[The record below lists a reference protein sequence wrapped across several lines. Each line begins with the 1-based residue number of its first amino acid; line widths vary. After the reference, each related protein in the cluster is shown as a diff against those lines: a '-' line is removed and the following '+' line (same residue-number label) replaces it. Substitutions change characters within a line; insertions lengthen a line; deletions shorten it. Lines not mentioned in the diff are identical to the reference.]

1 MANEIIFKCMQ
12 TERKIRVLEGIR
24 QGKIGGGES
33 YLLGLVEHLD
43 RSRFEPV
50 VLSFTEGPM
59 VERLRAQ
66 GITTHVIHTERPFDW
81 RVWKRVMK
89 LMQEERID
97 LVHAHGTRA
106 NSNMFWGA
114 RKLGLPILYTCH
126 AWSFHP
132 DQNVFVKKFR
142 IWSEDFLTSRMDVNI
157 CGSVANRDTG
167 RELFRNFDAEVIYNS
182 IDPIKFN
189 PYGQYKDIR
198 GELGIGKDEIVVV
211 SVARFT
217 LKKQPVRLIKAFSEV
232 CKKVQGVRLLMVGEG
247 EQREQAVELIRQLGL
262 GDRVILQPFRQDV
275 PDVLAASD
283 IFILPSLWEAFPIA
297 LLEAMSMG
305 KAVIGTAVDGTP
317 EMIRDGENGILI
329 GTEEMEKE
337 LEEAIVRLCLDGE
350 LRMRLQAAAVASIY
364 NKYNVETLARKNE
377 ELYLRLIG
385 EHQGQ

>member
-1 MANEIIFKCMQ
+1 MQ

-217 LKKQPVRLIKAFSEV
+217 LQKQPLRLIKAFSEV

>member
-1 MANEIIFKCMQ
+1 MQ

-43 RSRFEPV
+43 RSKFEPV

-59 VERLRAQ
+59 VDRLRAQ

-89 LMQEERID
+89 LMREERID

-114 RKLGLPILYTCH
+114 GKLGIPILYTCH

-132 DQNVFVKKFR
+132 DQHLLVKKFR

-167 RELFRNFDAEVIYNS
+167 RQLFRNFDAEVIYNS
-182 IDPIKFN
+182 IDPVKFN
-189 PYGQYKDIR
+189 PYGKYKDIR
-198 GELGIGKDEIVVV
+198 SELGIGKETIVVV

-217 LKKQPVRLIKAFSEV
+217 LQKQPLKLIKAFSEV
-232 CKKVQGVRLLMVGEG
+232 CKKVGGVRLLMVGEG

-262 GDRVILQPFRQDV
+262 GDKVILQPFRQDV

-283 IFILPSLWEAFPIA
+283 IFVLPSLWEAFPIA

-317 EMIRDGENGILI
+317 EMIRDGQDGLLI
-329 GTEEMEKE
+329 GTEGMEKE
-337 LEEAIVRLCLDGE
+337 LEEAIVRLCQDKG
-350 LRMRLQAAAVASIY
+350 LRLRLQEGAIASIY
-364 NKYNVETLARKNE
+364 GKYNVETLARKNE
-377 ELYLRLIG
+377 ELYLRLM
-385 EHQGQ
+385 GQV

>member
-1 MANEIIFKCMQ
+1 M
-12 TERKIRVLEGIR
+12 
-24 QGKIGGGES
+24 
-33 YLLGLVEHLD
+33 
-43 RSRFEPV
+43 
-50 VLSFTEGPM
+50 
-59 VERLRAQ
+59 
-66 GITTHVIHTERPFDW
+66 
-81 RVWKRVMK
+81 
-89 LMQEERID
+89 
-97 LVHAHGTRA
+97 
-106 NSNMFWGA
+106 
-114 RKLGLPILYTCH
+114 
-126 AWSFHP
+126 
-132 DQNVFVKKFR
+132 FVKKFR

-217 LKKQPVRLIKAFSEV
+217 LQKQPLRLIKAFSEV

>member
-1 MANEIIFKCMQ
+1 MD
-12 TERKIRVLEGIR
+12 RKIRILEGIR

-43 RSRFEPV
+43 RSKFDPV
-50 VLSFTEGPM
+50 VLSFTDGPM

-114 RKLGLPILYTCH
+114 RKLGIPILYTCH

-132 DQNVFVKKFR
+132 DQNPLVKKFR

-167 RELFRNFDAEVIYNS
+167 RQLFRNFDAEVIYNS
-182 IDPIKFN
+182 IDPVKFN
-189 PYGQYKDIR
+189 PYNRYKDVR
-198 GELGIGKDEIVVV
+198 AELGIGREEIIVV

-217 LKKQPVRLIKAFSEV
+217 LQKQPLRLIKAFSEV
-232 CKKVQGVRLLMVGEG
+232 CKKVGGVRLLMVGEG
-247 EQREQAVELIRQLGL
+247 EQRGQAVELIRQLGI
-262 GDRVILQPFRQDV
+262 GDKVILQPFRQDI
-275 PDVLAASD
+275 PDVLAAAD
-283 IFILPSLWEAFPIA
+283 IYVLPSLWEAFPIA

-317 EMIRDGENGILI
+317 EIIRDGQNGILI
-329 GTEEMEKE
+329 GVEGMEKE
-337 LEEAIVRLCLDGE
+337 LEEAIVRLCVDKE
-350 LRMRLQAAAVASIY
+350 VRARFQQQAIADIY
-364 NKYNVETLARKNE
+364 NRYNVETLAQKNE
-377 ELYLRLIG
+377 ELYRRVFD
-385 EHQGQ
+385 QFAK

>member
-1 MANEIIFKCMQ
+1 MD
-12 TERKIRVLEGIR
+12 RKIRVLEGIR

-43 RSRFEPV
+43 RSKFEPV
-50 VLSFTEGPM
+50 VLSFTDGPM

-89 LMQEERID
+89 LMQEEKID

-114 RKLGLPILYTCH
+114 RKLGIPMLYTCH

-132 DQNVFVKKFR
+132 DQHPLVKKFR

-167 RELFRNFDAEVIYNS
+167 RQLFRNFDAEVIYNS
-182 IDPIKFN
+182 IDPVKFN
-189 PYGQYKDIR
+189 PYNQYKDVR
-198 GELGIGKDEIVVV
+198 AELGIGKEEIIVV

-217 LKKQPVRLIKAFSEV
+217 LQKQPLRLIKAFSEA
-232 CKKVQGVRLLMVGEG
+232 CKKVGGVRLLMVGEG
-247 EQREQAVELIRQLGL
+247 EQREQAAELIGKLGI
-262 GDRVILQPFRQDV
+262 GDKVILQPFRQDV
-275 PDVLAASD
+275 PDVLAAAD
-283 IFILPSLWEAFPIA
+283 IFVLPSLWEAFPIA

-317 EMIRDGENGILI
+317 EIIRDGQNGVLI
-329 GTEEMEKE
+329 GVEGMEKE
-337 LEEAIVRLCLDGE
+337 LEEAIVKLCFDKE
-350 LRMRLQAAAVASIY
+350 LRVRFQQQAIADIY
-364 NKYNVETLARKNE
+364 NRYNVETLAQKNE
-377 ELYLRLIG
+377 EIYLRLWG
-385 EHQGQ
+385 KHSQ

>member
-1 MANEIIFKCMQ
+1 
-12 TERKIRVLEGIR
+12 
-24 QGKIGGGES
+24 
-33 YLLGLVEHLD
+33 
-43 RSRFEPV
+43 
-50 VLSFTEGPM
+50 M

-89 LMQEERID
+89 LMQEEKID

-114 RKLGLPILYTCH
+114 RKLGIPILYTCH

-132 DQNVFVKKFR
+132 DQNVLVKKFR

-167 RELFRNFDAEVIYNS
+167 RQLFRNFDAEVIYNS
-182 IDPIKFN
+182 IDPVKFN
-189 PYGQYKDIR
+189 PYNQYKDVR
-198 GELGIGKDEIVVV
+198 VELGIGKEEIIVV

-217 LKKQPVRLIKAFSEV
+217 LQKQPLRLIKAFSEV
-232 CKKVQGVRLLMVGEG
+232 CKKVSGVRLLMVGEG
-247 EQREQAVELIRQLGL
+247 EQREQAVELIRLLGI
-262 GDRVILQPFRQDV
+262 GDKVILQPFRQDV

-283 IFILPSLWEAFPIA
+283 IFVLPSLWEAFPIA

-317 EMIRDGENGILI
+317 EIIRDGQNGVLI
-329 GTEEMEKE
+329 GVEGMEKE
-337 LEEAIVRLCLDGE
+337 LEEAIVRLCMDKE
-350 LRMRLQAAAVASIY
+350 LRVRFQQQAVADIY
-364 NKYNVETLARKNE
+364 NRYNVETLAQKNE
-377 ELYLRLIG
+377 ELYLRLWGKIG
-385 EHQGQ
+385 LARQ

>member
-217 LKKQPVRLIKAFSEV
+217 LQKQPLRLIKAFSEV

>member
-217 LKKQPVRLIKAFSEV
+217 LQKQPLRLIKAFSEV

-305 KAVIGTAVDGTP
+305 KAVIGT
-317 EMIRDGENGILI
+317 
-329 GTEEMEKE
+329 EEMEKE

>member
-1 MANEIIFKCMQ
+1 MQ
-12 TERKIRVLEGIR
+12 QGKKIRILEGIR

-50 VLSFTEGPM
+50 VLSFTDGPM

-81 RVWKRVMK
+81 RVWPKVRD
-89 LMQEERID
+89 LIREEQID
-97 LVHAHGTRA
+97 IVHAHGTRA
-106 NSNMFWGA
+106 NSNMFWAA
-114 RKLGLPILYTCH
+114 RKMHIPILYTCH

-132 DQNVFVKKFR
+132 DQHPLVKKFR

-167 RELFRNFDAEVIYNS
+167 RKLFRNFDAEVIYNS
-182 IDPIKFN
+182 IDPERFD
-189 PYGQYKDIR
+189 PYGRYKDVR
-198 GELGIGKDEIVVV
+198 KELGIGPDELIVV

-217 LKKQPVRLIKAFSEV
+217 LQKQPLKLIRAFGEV
-232 CKKVQGVRLLMVGEG
+232 CKRVSGVRLLMVGEG
-247 EQREQAVELIRQLGL
+247 EQREKAVALIGELGL
-262 GDRVILQPFRQDV
+262 EDKIVLQPFRQDV

-283 IFILPSLWEAFPIA
+283 IFVLPSLWEAFPIA

-317 EMIRDGENGILI
+317 EIIGNGENGLLI
-329 GTEEMEKE
+329 GVEEMEKE
-337 LEEAIVRLCLDGE
+337 LALAIERLCVDKD
-350 LRMRLQAAAVASIY
+350 LRLRLQQAAIRSIY
-364 NKYNVETLARKNE
+364 NKYNVETLAQRNE
-377 ELYLRLIG
+377 EVYLRLS
-385 EHQGQ
+385 ERRQMVEL